1 MAVRIPV
8 KEVEFSN
15 AIGTAHSIRRCTQ
28 EEVNRIT
35 YQMLHSWAQQP
46 SASIDVVSSG
56 NMGTIS
62 DTRLEV
68 GAAGS
73 DATNF
78 DTESETANVSTE
90 TVSYNKLSGSFNG
103 TNPITITR
111 GSDPGGP
118 FSNASVTA
126 ISALSSGQNPA
137 LGDGKTSFPLY
148 MTESGNDGAALG
160 SSTSIT
166 LQEFSLQDMID
177 TFWVPAVDKLI
188 TASDSTTN
196 NAGTF
201 MVASGSGS
209 AGFTLSDRSKVSTTP
224 IFTDTRAT
232 ASDYSAAGIPEAA
245 DQQDVVNYYHLYR
258 WNHISSSS
266 TLNTVAGAHLP
277 HLLVHTRGSD
287 VVQGGTTV
295 QLERIRHTDLK
306 AQLQAV
312 ARYACLN
319 ESGQRIQYALS
330 TSDAGY
336 NVRDTIIDTKLNSST
351 YLTNQVGD
359 DYRSQEVPS
368 GSAAT
373 INTYKFLIRKA

>member
-8 KEVEFSN
+8 KEVEISN
-15 AIGTAHSIRRCTQ
+15 SIGTAHKFQRCSQ
-28 EEVNRIT
+28 PEVNRIM
-35 YQMLHSWAQQP
+35 YEMLHAWASQP
-46 SASIDVVSSG
+46 SASIDVGSG

-68 GAAGS
+68 GAASS
-73 DATNF
+73 DDTNF
-78 DTESETANVSTE
+78 DTQSETANVFTE
-90 TVSYNKLSGSFNG
+90 TVNYNALVGSFFG
-103 TNPITITR
+103 QSPITITR

-118 FSNASVTA
+118 APDQNSGT
-126 ISALSSGQNPA
+126 ALSQLLSGQNP
-137 LGDGKTSFPLY
+137 GHGNGRTSFLLY
-148 MTESGNDGAALG
+148 MTASGSD
-160 SSTSIT
+160 TIT
-166 LQEFSLQDMID
+166 LREFNLQDMID
-177 TFWVPAVDKLI
+177 TFWVPAVNKLI
-188 TASDSTTN
+188 TASDSQTN

-209 AGFTLSDRSKVSTTP
+209 AGFTLSNRTKISTTP

-258 WNHISSSS
+258 WDAVNSSS
-266 TLNTVAGAHLP
+266 TLNTAAGAHLP
-277 HLLVHTRGSD
+277 NLLVNTRGND
-287 VVQGGTTV
+287 VVQGGVTV
-295 QLERIRHTDLK
+295 QIERIRHVDLK
-306 AQLQAV
+306 AQLKAV
-312 ARYACLN
+312 ARYACVN
-319 ESGQRIQYALS
+319 ADGQRIQYLLS